1 MPFVRLRFFTLLYA
15 QSISSNNMQTVA
27 TRIFDF
33 LDLYIKPQNKPD
45 TLACKRHGEWV
56 TFSSQQFCEEVDKVS
71 LGLIQLGVQA
81 SDRIAIVSEGRPEW
95 NIVDFGIQQVGAV
108 SVPIYPT
115 LTLDDFQYI
124 FHEAEVRFVFV
135 GDAGL
140 FRKLIDVVATAP
152 SVEEMYTFDA
162 VKSAKNLTDV
172 TSKAHEANRP
182 KLDAMKAAVQPDDLL
197 SIIYTSGTTGDP
209 KGVMISH
216 RNILSNAE
224 EGQKLIAF
232 GSEARALSF
241 LPLNHVFERMVQYVY
256 LRSGISI
263 YYAESVAT
271 IAENLREVHPT
282 VLSTVPRL
290 LEKVYDKIVAKGYE
304 LSRVSRNIFLW
315 ALDLGLKYD
324 PNKDMGWW
332 YNARLS
338 LAKKLVFSK
347 WQEALGGKL
356 QMIVVGAA
364 ATPPRIARVFWA
376 AGIPVCEGYG
386 LTETSPVI
394 SFNRLYPQQEIRI
407 GTVGMVIDGVEVKL
421 ADDGEILVK
430 GPNVMKGYYRKPH
443 LTAEVISADGWFHT
457 GDIGQWVDDKFLKL
471 TDRKKEIFKI
481 SAGKYVAPQA
491 VEAKLKESFF
501 IEQAVVLGDGQ
512 KYAAALIVPSFD
524 AIKEFCRIENITYTS
539 DDEII
544 KNEKVSAKIRSEI
557 ENENKELAPY
567 ERVKKY
573 HLLSRELSAANGE
586 LTPTLKP
593 KRRIIQEKY
602 KAEIE
607 EMFA

>member
-1 MPFVRLRFFTLLYA
+1 MKT
-15 QSISSNNMQTVA
+15 SA
-27 TRIFDF
+27 TRIFDI
-33 LDLYIKPQNKPD
+33 LDLSVKPQNKPD
-45 TLACKRHGEWV
+45 TFANKKQGEWV
-56 TFSSQQFCEEVDKVS
+56 SLSSEQFCEQVDKVS
-71 LGLIQLGVQA
+71 LGLLKLGVEVG
-81 SDRIAIVSEGRPEW
+81 DRIAIVSEGRPEW
-95 NIVDFGIQQVGAV
+95 NIIDFGIQQVGAI

-115 LTLDDFQYI
+115 LTIDDFQYI
-124 FHEAEVRFVFV
+124 LHEAEVRFIFV

-152 SVEEMYTFDA
+152 TVEEMYTFDT
-162 VKSAKNLTDV
+162 VKSAKHWSAV
-172 TSKAHEANRP
+172 TAMADESNRQ
-182 KLDAMKAAVQPDDLL
+182 KLEDRKAAITPDDLL
-197 SIIYTSGTTGDP
+197 SIIYTSGTTGNP

-216 RNILSNAE
+216 NNMLSNVE
-224 EGQKLIAF
+224 EGRKLIAF
-232 GSEARALSF
+232 GPEARALSF

-263 YYAESVAT
+263 YYAENVAT
-271 IAENLREVHPT
+271 IADNLREVHPT

-290 LEKVYDKIVAKGYE
+290 LEKVYDKIIAKGYE
-304 LSRVSRNIFLW
+304 LPRISRNIFLW

-324 PNKDMGWW
+324 PNKDLGWW
-332 YNARLS
+332 YNTQLKLAR
-338 LAKKLVFSK
+338 KLVFSK

-356 QMIVVGAA
+356 EMIVAGAA

-386 LTETSPVI
+386 LSETSPVI
-394 SFNRLYPQQEIRI
+394 SFNRLFPKQEIRI
-407 GTVGMVIDGVEVKL
+407 GTVGIVIDGVEVKL

-430 GPNVMKGYYRKPH
+430 GPNVMKGYYLKPE
-443 LTAEVISADGWFHT
+443 LTAEVISPDGWFHT
-457 GDIGQWVDDKFLKL
+457 GDVGQWVDGKFLKL
-471 TDRKKEIFKI
+471 TDRKKEIFKT

-501 IEQAVVLGDGQ
+501 IEQSVIVGDGQ

-524 AIKEFCRIENITYTS
+524 AIKEFCRVESIAYTT
-539 DDEII
+539 DAEII
-544 KNEKVSAKIRSEI
+544 KNEKVLSKFRTEV
-557 ENENKELAPY
+557 EEVNKELAPY

-573 HLLSRELSAANGE
+573 HLLPGELSVANGE

-602 KAEIE
+602 KTEIE
-607 EMFA
+607 ELFE

>member
-1 MPFVRLRFFTLLYA
+1 
-15 QSISSNNMQTVA
+15 MQTVA
-27 TRIFDF
+27 TRIFDL
-33 LDLYIKPQNKPD
+33 LDLYVKPQNKPD

-56 TFSSQQFCEEVDKVS
+56 KYSSQQFCEEADKVS
-71 LGLIQLGVQA
+71 LGLLQLGVQTG
-81 SDRIAIVSEGRPEW
+81 DRIAIVSEGRPEW
-95 NIVDFGIQQVGAV
+95 NIVDFGIQQVGAI

-115 LTLDDFQYI
+115 LTIEDFQYI
-124 FHEAEVRFVFV
+124 FHEAEVKFVFV

-152 SVEEMYTFDA
+152 TVEEMYTFDA
-162 VKSAKNLTDV
+162 VKSAKNLTEV
-172 TSKAHEANRP
+172 TAKANEANRA
-182 KLDAMKAAVQPDDLL
+182 KLEERKAAIQPDDLL

-209 KGVMISH
+209 KGVMITH
-216 RNILSNAE
+216 RNILSNVE
-224 EGQKLIAF
+224 EGCKLIAF
-232 GSEARALSF
+232 GAEARALSF

-263 YYAESVAT
+263 YYAENVAT

-290 LEKVYDKIVAKGYE
+290 LEKVYDKIIAKGYE
-304 LSRVSRNIFLW
+304 QPRISRNIFLW
-315 ALDLGLKYD
+315 ALELGLKYD

-332 YNARLS
+332 YNTQLNLAR
-338 LAKKLVFSK
+338 KLVFSK
-347 WQEALGGKL
+347 WKEALGGKL
-356 QMIVVGAA
+356 EMIVAGAA

-376 AGIPVCEGYG
+376 AGIPLCEGYG

-394 SFNRLYPQQEIRI
+394 AFNRLYPKQEIRI
-407 GTVGMVIDGVEVKL
+407 GTVGIVIDGVEVKL

-457 GDIGQWVDDKFLKL
+457 GDIGQWVDKKFLKL
-471 TDRKKEIFKI
+471 TDRKKEIFKT
-481 SAGKYVAPQA
+481 SAGKYVAPQV

-501 IEQAVVLGDGQ
+501 IEQSVVVGDGQ
-512 KYAAALIVPSFD
+512 KFAGALIIPSFD
-524 AIKEFCRIENITYTS
+524 AIKEFCRIENITYTT
-539 DDEII
+539 DAEII
-544 KNEKVSAKIRSEI
+544 TNEKVAAKLRTEI
-557 ENENKELAPY
+557 EEANHDLAPY

-573 HLLSRELSAANGE
+573 HLLPRALSVENGE

-607 EMFA
+607 AMFA

>member
-1 MPFVRLRFFTLLYA
+1 MKT
-15 QSISSNNMQTVA
+15 SA
-27 TRIFDF
+27 TRIFDI
-33 LDLYIKPQNKPD
+33 LDLSVKPQNKPD
-45 TLACKRHGEWV
+45 TFASKRQGEWV
-56 TFSSQQFCEEVDKVS
+56 SLSSEQFCVQVDKVS
-71 LGLIQLGVQA
+71 LGLLKLGVEVG
-81 SDRIAIVSEGRPEW
+81 DRIAIISEGRPEW
-95 NIVDFGIQQVGAV
+95 NIIDFGIQQVGAI

-115 LTLDDFQYI
+115 LTIDDFQYI

-152 SVEEMYTFDA
+152 TVEEMYTFDT
-162 VKSAKNLTDV
+162 VKSAKHWSAV
-172 TSKAHEANRP
+172 TAQADEANRQ
-182 KLDAMKAAVQPDDLL
+182 KLEDRKAAITPDDLL
-197 SIIYTSGTTGDP
+197 SIIYTSGTTGNP

-216 RNILSNAE
+216 NNMLSNVE
-224 EGQKLIAF
+224 EGRKLIAF

-263 YYAESVAT
+263 YYAENVAT

-290 LEKVYDKIVAKGYE
+290 LEKVYDKIIAKGYE
-304 LSRVSRNIFLW
+304 LPRISRNIFLW

-324 PNKDMGWW
+324 PNKDLGWW
-332 YNARLS
+332 YNTQLKWAR
-338 LAKKLVFSK
+338 KLVFSK

-356 QMIVVGAA
+356 QMIVAGAA

-386 LTETSPVI
+386 LSETSPVI
-394 SFNRLYPQQEIRI
+394 SFNRLFPKQEIRI

-430 GPNVMKGYYRKPH
+430 GPNVMKGYYLKPE

-457 GDIGQWVDDKFLKL
+457 GDIGQWVDGKFLKL
-471 TDRKKEIFKI
+471 TDRKKEIFKT

-501 IEQAVVLGDGQ
+501 IEQSVVVGDGQ

-524 AIKEFCRIENITYTS
+524 AIKEFCRVESIAYST
-539 DDEII
+539 DAEII
-544 KNEKVSAKIRSEI
+544 KNEKLLTKFRAEVE
-557 ENENKELAPY
+557 EVNKELAPY

-573 HLLSRELSAANGE
+573 HLLPRELSVAEGE

-602 KAEIE
+602 KKEIAELFE
-607 EMFA
+607 

>member
-1 MPFVRLRFFTLLYA
+1 MK
-15 QSISSNNMQTVA
+15 TVA
-27 TRIFDF
+27 TRIFDI
-33 LDLYIKPQNKPD
+33 LDLYVKLQNKPD
-45 TLACKRHGEWV
+45 VLASKRQGEWG
-56 TFSSQQFCEEVDKVS
+56 TISAEQFCEQVDKVS
-71 LGLIQLGVQA
+71 LGLIKLGVQA
-81 SDRIAIVSEGRPEW
+81 GDRIAIVSEGRPEW
-95 NIVDFGIQQVGAV
+95 NIIDFGIQQVGAI

-115 LTLDDFQYI
+115 LTIEDFQYI

-135 GDAGL
+135 GDATL
-140 FRKLIDVVATAP
+140 FRKLIDVVATTP
-152 SVEEMYTFDA
+152 TVEEMFTFDA
-162 VKSAKNLTDV
+162 VKSAKNWSSV
-172 TSKAHEANRP
+172 TSQADESNRP
-182 KLDAMKAAVQPDDLL
+182 KLEEMKATVKSDDLL
-197 SIIYTSGTTGDP
+197 SIIYTSGTTGNP
-209 KGVMISH
+209 KGVMLTH
-216 RNILSNAE
+216 QNLLSNVQ
-224 EGQKLIAF
+224 EGCKMIAF
-232 GSEARALSF
+232 GAEARALSF

-290 LEKVYDKIVAKGYE
+290 LEKVYDKIIAKGYE
-304 LSRVSRNIFLW
+304 QPRVSRNIFLW

-324 PNKDMGWW
+324 PNKDFGWW
-332 YNARLS
+332 YNTQLKLAR
-338 LAKKLVFSK
+338 KLVFSK

-356 QMIVVGAA
+356 EMIVAGAA

-394 SFNRLYPQQEIRI
+394 AFNRLFPQQDIRI
-407 GTVGMVIDGVEVKL
+407 GTVGIVIDGVEVKL

-430 GPNVMKGYYRKPH
+430 GPNVMKGYYLKPE

-457 GDIGQWVDDKFLKL
+457 GDIGQFVDRKFLKL

-481 SAGKYVAPQA
+481 STGKYVAPQA

-501 IEQAVVLGDGQ
+501 VEQAVVVGDGQ
-512 KYAAALIVPSFD
+512 KYAAALIIPSFD
-524 AIKEFCRIENITYTS
+524 AIKEFCRVESIAYTS
-539 DDEII
+539 DAEII
-544 KNEKVSAKIRSEI
+544 NNEKVLAKFRAEV
-557 ENENKELAPY
+557 EEANKDLAPY

-573 HLLSRELSAANGE
+573 YLLPRELSVANGE

-602 KAEIE
+602 KTEIAGL
-607 EMFA
+607 FD

>member
-1 MPFVRLRFFTLLYA
+1 MKT
-15 QSISSNNMQTVA
+15 SA
-27 TRIFDF
+27 TRIFDI
-33 LDLYIKPQNKPD
+33 LDLSVKPQNKPD
-45 TLACKRHGEWV
+45 TFASKRQGEWV
-56 TFSSQQFCEEVDKVS
+56 SLSSEQFCVQVDKVS
-71 LGLIQLGVQA
+71 LGLLKLGVEVG
-81 SDRIAIVSEGRPEW
+81 DRIAIISEGRPEW
-95 NIVDFGIQQVGAV
+95 NIIDFGIQQVGAI

-115 LTLDDFQYI
+115 LTIDDFQYI

-152 SVEEMYTFDA
+152 TVEEMYTFDT
-162 VKSAKNLTDV
+162 VKSAKHWSAV
-172 TSKAHEANRP
+172 TAQADEANRQ
-182 KLDAMKAAVQPDDLL
+182 KLEDRKAAITPDDLL
-197 SIIYTSGTTGDP
+197 SIIYTSGTTGNP

-216 RNILSNAE
+216 NNMLSNVE
-224 EGQKLIAF
+224 EGRKLIAF

-263 YYAESVAT
+263 YYAENVAT

-290 LEKVYDKIVAKGYE
+290 LEKVYDKIIAKGYE
-304 LSRVSRNIFLW
+304 LPRISRNIFLW

-324 PNKDMGWW
+324 PNKDLGWW
-332 YNARLS
+332 YNTQLKWAR
-338 LAKKLVFSK
+338 KLVFSK

-356 QMIVVGAA
+356 QMIVAGAA

-386 LTETSPVI
+386 LSETSPVI
-394 SFNRLYPQQEIRI
+394 SFNRLFPKQEIRI

-430 GPNVMKGYYRKPH
+430 GPNVMKGYYLKPE

-457 GDIGQWVDDKFLKL
+457 GDIGQWVDGKFLKL
-471 TDRKKEIFKI
+471 TDRKKEIFKT

-501 IEQAVVLGDGQ
+501 IEQSVVVGDGQ

-524 AIKEFCRIENITYTS
+524 AIKEFCRVESIAYST
-539 DDEII
+539 DAEII
-544 KNEKVSAKIRSEI
+544 KNEKILAKFRAEVEEI
-557 ENENKELAPY
+557 NKELAPY

-573 HLLSRELSAANGE
+573 HLLPKELSVAEGE

-602 KAEIE
+602 KKEIAELFE
-607 EMFA
+607 

>member
-1 MPFVRLRFFTLLYA
+1 MFRSLLLFYFTLH
-15 QSISSNNMQTVA
+15 SINPLNKMQTVA
-27 TRIFDF
+27 TRIFDL
-33 LDLYIKPQNKPD
+33 LDLYVKPQNKPD
-45 TLACKRHGEWV
+45 TLACKRHGEWI
-56 TFSSQQFCEEVDKVS
+56 TFSSQQFCEEADKVS
-71 LGLIQLGVQA
+71 LGLLQLGVQTG
-81 SDRIAIVSEGRPEW
+81 DRIAIVSEGRPEW
-95 NIVDFGIQQVGAV
+95 NIVDFGIQQVGAI

-115 LTLDDFQYI
+115 LTIEDFQYI
-124 FHEAEVRFVFV
+124 FHEAEVKFVFV

-152 SVEEMYTFDA
+152 TVEEMYTFDA
-162 VKSAKNLTDV
+162 VKSAKNLTEV
-172 TSKAHEANRP
+172 TAKANEANRA
-182 KLDAMKAAVQPDDLL
+182 KLEERKAAIQPDDLL

-209 KGVMISH
+209 KGVMITH
-216 RNILSNAE
+216 RNILSNVE
-224 EGQKLIAF
+224 EGCKLIAF
-232 GSEARALSF
+232 GAEARALSF

-263 YYAESVAT
+263 YYAENVAT

-290 LEKVYDKIVAKGYE
+290 LEKVYDKIIAKGYE
-304 LSRVSRNIFLW
+304 QPRISRNIFLW
-315 ALDLGLKYD
+315 ALELGLKYD

-332 YNARLS
+332 YNTQLNLAR
-338 LAKKLVFSK
+338 KLVFSK
-347 WQEALGGKL
+347 WKEALGGKL
-356 QMIVVGAA
+356 EMIVAGAA

-394 SFNRLYPQQEIRI
+394 AFNRLYPKQEIRI
-407 GTVGMVIDGVEVKL
+407 GTVGIVIDGVEVKL

-457 GDIGQWVDDKFLKL
+457 GDIGQWVDKKFLKL
-471 TDRKKEIFKI
+471 TDRKKEIFKT
-481 SAGKYVAPQA
+481 SAGKYVAPQV

-501 IEQAVVLGDGQ
+501 IEQSVVVGDGQ
-512 KYAAALIVPSFD
+512 KFAGALIIPSFD

-539 DDEII
+539 DAEII
-544 KNEKVSAKIRSEI
+544 TNEKVAAKLRAEI
-557 ENENKELAPY
+557 EEANHDLAPY

-573 HLLSRELSAANGE
+573 HLLPRALSVENGE

-607 EMFA
+607 AMFA

>member
-1 MPFVRLRFFTLLYA
+1 
-15 QSISSNNMQTVA
+15 MQTGA
-27 TRIFDF
+27 TRLFDL
-33 LDLYIKPQNKPD
+33 LDLYVKPQNKPD

-71 LGLIQLGVQA
+71 LGLLQLGVQA
-81 SDRIAIVSEGRPEW
+81 GDRIAIVSEGRPEW
-95 NIVDFGIQQVGAV
+95 NIVDFGIQQVGAI

-115 LTLDDFQYI
+115 LTLEDFQYI
-124 FHEAEVRFVFV
+124 FHEAEVKFVFV

-152 SVEEMYTFDA
+152 TVEEMYTFDA

-172 TSKAHEANRP
+172 TSKANETHRV
-182 KLDAMKAAVQPDDLL
+182 KLEERKAAVQPDDLL

-209 KGVMISH
+209 KGVMITH

-224 EGQKLIAF
+224 EGCKLIAF
-232 GSEARALSF
+232 GTQTRALSF

-263 YYAESVAT
+263 YYAENVAT

-290 LEKVYDKIVAKGYE
+290 LEKVYDKIIAKGYE
-304 LSRVSRNIFLW
+304 QPRISRNIFLW
-315 ALDLGLKYD
+315 ALELGLKYD

-332 YNARLS
+332 YNTQLNLAR
-338 LAKKLVFSK
+338 KLVFSK
-347 WQEALGGKL
+347 WKEALGGKL
-356 QMIVVGAA
+356 EMIVAGAA

-394 SFNRLYPQQEIRI
+394 AFNRLFPKQEVRI
-407 GTVGMVIDGVEVKL
+407 GTVGIVIDGVEVKL

-457 GDIGQWVDDKFLKL
+457 GDIGQWVDNKFLKL
-471 TDRKKEIFKI
+471 TDRKKEIFKT
-481 SAGKYVAPQA
+481 SAGKYVAPQV

-501 IEQAVVLGDGQ
+501 IEQSVVVGDGQ
-512 KYAAALIVPSFD
+512 KFAGALIIPSFD
-524 AIKEFCRIENITYTS
+524 AIKEFCRVESIAYSS
-539 DDEII
+539 DAEII
-544 KNEKVSAKIRSEI
+544 KNEKVAAKLRAEI
-557 ENENKELAPY
+557 EEANHDLAPY

-573 HLLSRELSAANGE
+573 HLLPRALSVENGE

-607 EMFA
+607 ALFV

>member
-1 MPFVRLRFFTLLYA
+1 MNTL
-15 QSISSNNMQTVA
+15 A
-27 TRIFDF
+27 TRIFDI
-33 LDLYIKPQNKPD
+33 LDLYVKPQNKPD
-45 TLACKRHGEWV
+45 SLASKRQGEWALI
-56 TFSSQQFCEEVDKVS
+56 SAEQFCEQVDKVS
-71 LGLIQLGVQA
+71 LGLIKLGVQA
-81 SDRIAIVSEGRPEW
+81 GDRIAIISEGRPEW
-95 NIVDFGIQQVGAV
+95 NIIDFGIQQVGAI

-115 LTLDDFQYI
+115 LTIEDFQYI

-135 GDAGL
+135 GDATL

-152 SVEEMYTFDA
+152 TVEEMFTFDA
-162 VKSAKNLTDV
+162 VKSAKNWSFV
-172 TSKAHEANRP
+172 TSQADESNRP
-182 KLDAMKAAVQPDDLL
+182 KLEEMKAAVKADDLL
-197 SIIYTSGTTGDP
+197 SIIYTSGTTGNP
-209 KGVMISH
+209 KGVMLTH
-216 RNILSNAE
+216 QNLLSNVQ
-224 EGQKLIAF
+224 EGCKMIAF
-232 GSEARALSF
+232 GGEARALSF

-290 LEKVYDKIVAKGYE
+290 LEKVYDKIIAKGYE
-304 LSRVSRNIFLW
+304 QPRISRNIFLW

-324 PNKDMGWW
+324 PNKDLGWW
-332 YNARLS
+332 YNTQLKLAR
-338 LAKKLVFSK
+338 KLVFSK

-356 QMIVVGAA
+356 EMIVAGAA

-394 SFNRLYPQQEIRI
+394 AFNRLFPQQDIRI
-407 GTVGMVIDGVEVKL
+407 GTVGIVIDGVEVKL

-430 GPNVMKGYYRKPH
+430 GPNVMKGYYLKPE
-443 LTAEVISADGWFHT
+443 LTAEVVSADGWFHT
-457 GDIGQWVDDKFLKL
+457 GDIGQFIDGKFLKL
-471 TDRKKEIFKI
+471 TDRKKEIFKT

-501 IEQAVVLGDGQ
+501 VEQAVVVGDGQ

-524 AIKEFCRIENITYTS
+524 AIKEFCRVESIAYTS
-539 DDEII
+539 DAEII
-544 KNEKVSAKIRSEI
+544 KNEKVLAKFRVEV
-557 ENENKELAPY
+557 ENANKDLAPY

-573 HLLSRELSAANGE
+573 HLLPRELSVANGE

-602 KAEIE
+602 KTEIE
-607 EMFA
+607 GLFD

>member
-1 MPFVRLRFFTLLYA
+1 
-15 QSISSNNMQTVA
+15 MQTGA
-27 TRIFDF
+27 TRLFDL
-33 LDLYIKPQNKPD
+33 LDLYVKPQNKPD

-71 LGLIQLGVQA
+71 LGLLQLGVQA
-81 SDRIAIVSEGRPEW
+81 GDRIAIVSDGRPEW
-95 NIVDFGIQQVGAV
+95 NIVDFGIQQVGAI

-115 LTLDDFQYI
+115 LTLEDFHYI
-124 FHEAEVRFVFV
+124 FHEAEVKFVFV

-152 SVEEMYTFDA
+152 TVEEMYTFDA
-162 VKSAKNLTDV
+162 VKSAKNLTEV
-172 TSKAHEANRP
+172 TSKANEANRP
-182 KLDAMKAAVQPDDLL
+182 KLEERKAAIQPDDLL

-209 KGVMISH
+209 KGVMITH

-224 EGQKLIAF
+224 EGCKLIAF
-232 GSEARALSF
+232 GTQARALSF

-263 YYAESVAT
+263 YYAENVAT

-290 LEKVYDKIVAKGYE
+290 LEKVYDKIIAKGYE
-304 LSRVSRNIFLW
+304 QPRLSRNIFLW
-315 ALDLGLKYD
+315 ALEVGLKYD
-324 PNKDMGWW
+324 PNKDMGVW
-332 YNARLS
+332 YNAQLK
-338 LAKKLVFSK
+338 LARKLVFRK
-347 WQEALGGKL
+347 WKEALGGKL
-356 QMIVVGAA
+356 EMIVAGAA

-394 SFNRLYPQQEIRI
+394 AFNRLFPKQEVRI
-407 GTVGMVIDGVEVKL
+407 GTVGIVIDGVEVKL

-443 LTAEVISADGWFHT
+443 LTAEVITADGWFHT
-457 GDIGQWVDDKFLKL
+457 GDIGQWVDTKFLKL
-471 TDRKKEIFKI
+471 TDRKKEIFKT
-481 SAGKYVAPQA
+481 SAGKYVAPQV

-501 IEQAVVLGDGQ
+501 IEQSVVVGEGQ
-512 KYAAALIVPSFD
+512 KFAGALIIPSFE
-524 AIKEFCRIENITYTS
+524 AIKEFCRIENLTYTS
-539 DDEII
+539 DAEII
-544 KNEKVSAKIRSEI
+544 THEKVAAKLRAEV
-557 ENENKELAPY
+557 EEANHDLAPY
-567 ERVKKY
+567 ERIKKY
-573 HLLSRELSAANGE
+573 HLLSRALSVENGE

-602 KAEIE
+602 KAEIDA
-607 EMFA
+607 MFR

>member
-1 MPFVRLRFFTLLYA
+1 
-15 QSISSNNMQTVA
+15 MQTAA
-27 TRIFDF
+27 TRIFDL
-33 LDLYIKPQNKPD
+33 LDLYVKPQNKPD
-45 TLACKRHGEWV
+45 TLACKRNGEWV
-56 TFSSQQFCEEVDKVS
+56 RFSAQEFCEQVDRLS
-71 LGLIQLGVQA
+71 LGLLQLGVQPG
-81 SDRIAIVSEGRPEW
+81 DRIAIVSEGRPEW
-95 NIVDFGIQQVGAV
+95 NIVDFAIQQVGAI

-115 LTLDDFQYI
+115 LTIEDFQYI

-135 GDAGL
+135 GDATL

-152 SVEEMYTFDA
+152 TVEEMFTFDN
-162 VKSAKNLTDV
+162 VKSAKNWSAV
-172 TSKAHEANRP
+172 TAKADEAHRA
-182 KLDAMKAAVQPDDLL
+182 KLDKTKASVNPEDLL
-197 SIIYTSGTTGDP
+197 SIIYTSGTTGNP
-209 KGVMISH
+209 KGVMITH

-224 EGQKLIAF
+224 EGCKLIAF
-232 GSEARALSF
+232 GTEARALSF

-263 YYAESVAT
+263 YYAENVAT

-290 LEKVYDKIVAKGYE
+290 LEKVYDKIIAKGYE
-304 LSRVSRNIFLW
+304 QPRISRNIFLW

-324 PNKDMGWW
+324 PNKDLGWW
-332 YNARLS
+332 YNTQLS
-338 LAKKLVFSK
+338 LARKLVFSK
-347 WQEALGGKL
+347 WKEALGGKL
-356 QMIVVGAA
+356 EMIVAGAA

-394 SFNRLYPQQEIRI
+394 AFNRLYPNREIRI
-407 GTVGMVIDGVEVKL
+407 GTVGIVIDGVEVKL

-430 GPNVMKGYYRKPH
+430 GPNVMKGYYLKPE

-457 GDIGQWVDDKFLKL
+457 GDIGQWVDGKFLKL
-471 TDRKKEIFKI
+471 TDRKKEIFKT

-501 IEQAVVLGDGQ
+501 IEQSVVVGDGQ

-524 AIKEFCRIENITYTS
+524 AIKEFCRVESIAYTS
-539 DDEII
+539 DAEII
-544 KNEKVSAKIRSEI
+544 KNPKITAKIHSEV
-557 ENENKELAPY
+557 EKANHELAPY

-573 HLLSRELSAANGE
+573 HLLPRALSVENGE

-607 EMFA
+607 GLFV

>member
-1 MPFVRLRFFTLLYA
+1 MKT
-15 QSISSNNMQTVA
+15 SA
-27 TRIFDF
+27 TRIFDI
-33 LDLYIKPQNKPD
+33 LDLSVKPQNKPD
-45 TLACKRHGEWV
+45 TFASKRQGEWV
-56 TFSSQQFCEEVDKVS
+56 SLSSEQFCVQVDKVS
-71 LGLIQLGVQA
+71 LGLLKLGVEVG
-81 SDRIAIVSEGRPEW
+81 DRIAIISEGRPEW
-95 NIVDFGIQQVGAV
+95 NIIDFGIQQVGAI

-115 LTLDDFQYI
+115 LTIDDFQYI

-152 SVEEMYTFDA
+152 TVEEMYTFDT
-162 VKSAKNLTDV
+162 VKSAKHWSAV
-172 TSKAHEANRP
+172 TAQADEANRQ
-182 KLDAMKAAVQPDDLL
+182 KLEDRKAAITPDDLL
-197 SIIYTSGTTGDP
+197 SIIYTSGTTGNP

-216 RNILSNAE
+216 NNMLSNVE
-224 EGQKLIAF
+224 EGRKLIAF

-263 YYAESVAT
+263 YYAENVAT

-290 LEKVYDKIVAKGYE
+290 LEKVYDKIIAKGYE
-304 LSRVSRNIFLW
+304 LPRISRNIFLW

-324 PNKDMGWW
+324 PNKDLGWW
-332 YNARLS
+332 YNTQLKWAR
-338 LAKKLVFSK
+338 KLVFSK

-356 QMIVVGAA
+356 QMIVAGAA

-386 LTETSPVI
+386 LSETSPVI
-394 SFNRLYPQQEIRI
+394 SFNRLFPKQEIRI

-430 GPNVMKGYYRKPH
+430 GPNVMKGYYLKPE

-457 GDIGQWVDDKFLKL
+457 GDIGQWVDGKFLKL
-471 TDRKKEIFKI
+471 TDRKKEIFKT

-491 VEAKLKESFF
+491 VEAKLEESFF
-501 IEQAVVLGDGQ
+501 IEQSVVVGDGQ

-524 AIKEFCRIENITYTS
+524 AIKEFCRVESIAYST
-539 DDEII
+539 DAEII
-544 KNEKVSAKIRSEI
+544 KNEKILAKFRAEVEEI
-557 ENENKELAPY
+557 NKELAPY

-573 HLLSRELSAANGE
+573 HLLPRELSVAEGE

-602 KAEIE
+602 KTEIE
-607 EMFA
+607 ELFE

>member
-1 MPFVRLRFFTLLYA
+1 M
-15 QSISSNNMQTVA
+15 
-27 TRIFDF
+27 
-33 LDLYIKPQNKPD
+33 
-45 TLACKRHGEWV
+45 
-56 TFSSQQFCEEVDKVS
+56 
-71 LGLIQLGVQA
+71 
-81 SDRIAIVSEGRPEW
+81 
-95 NIVDFGIQQVGAV
+95 
-108 SVPIYPT
+108 
-115 LTLDDFQYI
+115 
-124 FHEAEVRFVFV
+124 

-152 SVEEMYTFDA
+152 TVEEMYTFDA
-162 VKSAKNLTDV
+162 VKSAKNLTEV
-172 TSKAHEANRP
+172 TAKANEANRA
-182 KLDAMKAAVQPDDLL
+182 KLVERKAAIQPDDLL

-209 KGVMISH
+209 KGVMITH
-216 RNILSNAE
+216 RNILSNVE
-224 EGQKLIAF
+224 EGCKLIAF
-232 GSEARALSF
+232 GAEARALSF

-263 YYAESVAT
+263 YYAENVAT

-290 LEKVYDKIVAKGYE
+290 LEKVYDKIIAKGYE
-304 LSRVSRNIFLW
+304 QPHISRNIFLW
-315 ALDLGLKYD
+315 ALELGLKYD

-332 YNARLS
+332 YNTQLNLAR
-338 LAKKLVFSK
+338 KLVFSK
-347 WQEALGGKL
+347 WKEALGGKL
-356 QMIVVGAA
+356 EMIVAGAA

-394 SFNRLYPQQEIRI
+394 AFNRLYPKQEIRI
-407 GTVGMVIDGVEVKL
+407 GTVGIVIDGVEVKL

-457 GDIGQWVDDKFLKL
+457 GDIGQWVDKKFLKL
-471 TDRKKEIFKI
+471 TDRKKEIFKT
-481 SAGKYVAPQA
+481 SAGKYVAPQV

-501 IEQAVVLGDGQ
+501 IEQSVVVGDGQ
-512 KYAAALIVPSFD
+512 KFAGALIIPSFD
-524 AIKEFCRIENITYTS
+524 AIKEFCRIENITYTT
-539 DDEII
+539 DAKII
-544 KNEKVSAKIRSEI
+544 TNEKVAAKLRTEI
-557 ENENKELAPY
+557 EKANHDLAPY

-573 HLLSRELSAANGE
+573 HLLPRALSVENGE

-607 EMFA
+607 AMFA

>member
-1 MPFVRLRFFTLLYA
+1 
-15 QSISSNNMQTVA
+15 MQTVA
-27 TRIFDF
+27 TRIFDL
-33 LDLYIKPQNKPD
+33 LDLYVKPQNKPD
-45 TLACKRHGEWV
+45 TLACKRHGDWV
-56 TFSSQQFCEEVDKVS
+56 KYSSQQFCEEADKVS
-71 LGLIQLGVQA
+71 LGLLQLGVQTG
-81 SDRIAIVSEGRPEW
+81 DRIAIVSEGRPEW
-95 NIVDFGIQQVGAV
+95 NIVDFGIQQVGAI

-115 LTLDDFQYI
+115 LTIEDFQYI
-124 FHEAEVRFVFV
+124 FHEAEVKFVFV

-152 SVEEMYTFDA
+152 TVEEMYTFDA

-172 TSKAHEANRP
+172 TSKANEANRA
-182 KLDAMKAAVQPDDLL
+182 KLEERKTAIQPDDLL

-209 KGVMISH
+209 KGVMITH
-216 RNILSNAE
+216 RNILSNVE
-224 EGQKLIAF
+224 EGCKLIAF
-232 GSEARALSF
+232 GAEARALSF

-263 YYAESVAT
+263 YYAENVAT

-290 LEKVYDKIVAKGYE
+290 LEKVYDKIIAKGYE
-304 LSRVSRNIFLW
+304 QPRLSRTIFLW
-315 ALDLGLKYD
+315 ALELGLKYD

-332 YNARLS
+332 YTTQLNLAR
-338 LAKKLVFSK
+338 KLVFSK
-347 WQEALGGKL
+347 WKEALGGKL
-356 QMIVVGAA
+356 EMIVAGAA

-394 SFNRLYPQQEIRI
+394 AFNRLYPKQEIRI
-407 GTVGMVIDGVEVKL
+407 GTVGIVIDGVEVKL

-457 GDIGQWVDDKFLKL
+457 GDIGQWVDKKFLKL
-471 TDRKKEIFKI
+471 TDRKKEIFKT
-481 SAGKYVAPQA
+481 SAGKYVAPQV

-501 IEQAVVLGDGQ
+501 IEQSVVVGDGQ
-512 KYAAALIVPSFD
+512 KFAGALIIPSFD
-524 AIKEFCRIENITYTS
+524 AIKEFCRIENITYTT
-539 DDEII
+539 DAEII
-544 KNEKVSAKIRSEI
+544 TNEKVAAKLRTEI
-557 ENENKELAPY
+557 EEANHDLAPY

-573 HLLSRELSAANGE
+573 HLLPRALSVENGE

-602 KAEIE
+602 KTEIE
-607 EMFA
+607 AMFA

>member
-1 MPFVRLRFFTLLYA
+1 MKT
-15 QSISSNNMQTVA
+15 SA
-27 TRIFDF
+27 TRIFDI
-33 LDLYIKPQNKPD
+33 LDLSVKPQNKPD
-45 TLACKRHGEWV
+45 TFANKKQGEWV
-56 TFSSQQFCEEVDKVS
+56 SLSSEQFCEQVDKVS
-71 LGLIQLGVQA
+71 LGLLKLGVEVG
-81 SDRIAIVSEGRPEW
+81 DRIAIVSEGRPEW
-95 NIVDFGIQQVGAV
+95 NIIDFGIQQVGAI

-115 LTLDDFQYI
+115 LTIDDFQYI
-124 FHEAEVRFVFV
+124 LHEAEVRFIFV

-152 SVEEMYTFDA
+152 TVEEMYTFDT
-162 VKSAKNLTDV
+162 VKSAKHWSAV
-172 TSKAHEANRP
+172 TAMADESNRQ
-182 KLDAMKAAVQPDDLL
+182 KLEDRKAAITPDDLL
-197 SIIYTSGTTGDP
+197 SIIYTSGTTGNP

-216 RNILSNAE
+216 NNMLSNVE
-224 EGQKLIAF
+224 VGRKLIAF
-232 GSEARALSF
+232 GPEARALSF

-263 YYAESVAT
+263 YYAENVAT
-271 IAENLREVHPT
+271 IADNLREVHPT

-290 LEKVYDKIVAKGYE
+290 LEKVYDKIIAKGYE
-304 LSRVSRNIFLW
+304 LPRISRNIFLW

-324 PNKDMGWW
+324 PNKDLGWW
-332 YNARLS
+332 YNTQLKLAR
-338 LAKKLVFSK
+338 KLVFSK

-356 QMIVVGAA
+356 EMIVAGAA

-386 LTETSPVI
+386 LSETSPVI
-394 SFNRLYPQQEIRI
+394 SFNRLFPKQEIRI
-407 GTVGMVIDGVEVKL
+407 GTVGIVIDGVEVKL

-430 GPNVMKGYYRKPH
+430 GPNVMKGYYLKPE
-443 LTAEVISADGWFHT
+443 LTAEVISPDGWFHT
-457 GDIGQWVDDKFLKL
+457 GDVGQWVDGKFLKL
-471 TDRKKEIFKI
+471 TDRKKEIFKT

-501 IEQAVVLGDGQ
+501 IEQSVIVGDGQ

-524 AIKEFCRIENITYTS
+524 AIKEFCRVESIAYTT
-539 DDEII
+539 DAEII
-544 KNEKVSAKIRSEI
+544 KNEKVLSKFRTEV
-557 ENENKELAPY
+557 EEVNKELAPY

-573 HLLSRELSAANGE
+573 HLLPGELSVANGE

-602 KAEIE
+602 KTEIE
-607 EMFA
+607 ELFE